1 MKAGNYE
8 LIIKDVTQGIAVE
21 KLLET
26 MRIDLKLSSSEQ
38 EAEQA
43 AALIAA
49 GGGKG
54 GKKKWDIKI

>member
-1 MKAGNYE
+1 LKAGNYE

-54 GKKKWDIKI
+54 GKKK